1 MSTIR
6 EYASGN
12 SYYDDSVWKQNNKSN
27 SFLAGLSVSSEPTA
41 FNLGD
46 WSMIKSGTY
55 GKLMKAYYAQEK
67 AGKTSSGDSPQ
78 KMTLMAGNTSAMEKS
93 VRNLMKDSLWEKKAI
108 KEKDEKTGEETT
120 KEDYDWKSIT
130 KAVKSFIDDYNS
142 VIDAAGEA
150 NSKEVLRNAVM
161 MTKTTS
167 VSERLLAKAGITVG
181 KGNKL
186 ELDEDEL
193 KKADISTLKSLFTG
207 HNSYASK
214 MQYRAN
220 NMIHAASSAGAVYT
234 SSGSYSSA
242 LSSIVSTKIDTKE

>member
-1 MSTIR
+1 MT
-6 EYASGN
+6 
-12 SYYDDSVWKQNNKSN
+12 
-27 SFLAGLSVSSEPTA
+27 SFGCV
-41 FNLGD
+41 GD
-46 WSMIKSGTY
+46 T
-55 GKLMKAYYAQEK
+55 
-67 AGKTSSGDSPQ
+67 TSSFFSCDFMSSSSNFISSLFISPLLWKLFRDLNISNQ
-78 KMTLMAGNTSAMEKS
+78 ALIDQIANNNIDNINLLVPKGTRATRKCV
-93 VRNLMKDSLWEKKAI
+93 VRSDALIDVVGGANYFPNYP
-108 KEKDEKTGEETT
+108 KDEKTGEETT

-142 VIDAAGEA
+142 VIDAAGEV

>member
-12 SYYDDSVWKQNNKSN
+12 SYYDNSVWTQNNKSN

-55 GKLMKAYYAQEK
+55 RKLMKAYYAQEK
-67 AGKTSSGDSPQ
+67 ADKTSSGDSPQ

>member
-12 SYYDDSVWKQNNKSN
+12 SYYDTTDWTKNNKTN
-27 SFLAGLSVSSEPTA
+27 SFLAGLSVSTEPTS

-46 WSMIKSGTY
+46 WAMIKSGSY

-78 KMTLMAGNTSAMEKS
+78 KMTLMAGDSSAMEKS
-93 VRNLMKDSLWEKKAI
+93 ARNLMKDSLWEKKTF

-120 KEDYDWKSIT
+120 KEDYDWKSIA
-130 KAVKSFIDDYNS
+130 KAVKSFIDDYNG
-142 VIDAAGEA
+142 VVEKAGEA

-161 MTKTTS
+161 MTKTTA

-193 KKADISTLKSLFTG
+193 KKADISTLKTLFTG

-220 NMIHAASSAGAVYT
+220 ALISAASSAGAVYT
-234 SSGSYSSA
+234 SSGSYSST

>member
-12 SYYDDSVWKQNNKSN
+12 SYYDNSVWTQNNKSN
-27 SFLAGLSVSSEPTA
+27 SFFAGLSVSSEPTA

>member
-12 SYYDDSVWKQNNKSN
+12 SYYDTTDWTKNNNTN
-27 SFLAGLSVSSEPTA
+27 SFLAGLSVSAEPTS

-46 WSMIKSGTY
+46 WSMIKSGAY

-67 AGKTSSGDSPQ
+67 AGKVSGGDSPQ
-78 KMTLMAGNTSAMEKS
+78 KMTLMAGDSSAMEKS
-93 VRNLMKDSLWEKKAI
+93 ARYLMKDSLWEKKTI

-130 KAVKSFIDDYNS
+130 KAVKSFIEDYNS
-142 VIDAAGEA
+142 VIDTAGEA

-167 VSERLLAKAGITVG
+167 VSENLLAKAGITR
-181 KGNKL
+181 
-186 ELDEDEL
+186 
-193 KKADISTLKSLFTG
+193 FP
-207 HNSYASK
+207 
-214 MQYRAN
+214 M
-220 NMIHAASSAGAVYT
+220 
-234 SSGSYSSA
+234 
-242 LSSIVSTKIDTKE
+242 

>member
-12 SYYDDSVWKQNNKSN
+12 SYYDNSVWTQNNKSN

>member
-12 SYYDDSVWKQNNKSN
+12 SYYDNSVWTQDNKAN

-41 FNLGD
+41 FNLSD

-67 AGKTSSGDSPQ
+67 AGKVSNGDSPQ
-78 KMTLMAGNTSAMEKS
+78 KMTLVAGNTSAMEKS
-93 VRNLMKDSLWEKKAI
+93 AHNLMSDSLWEKKTI

-142 VIDAAGEA
+142 VVDAAGEA

-220 NMIHAASSAGAVYT
+220 NMIHAASSAGAAYT

>member
-12 SYYDDSVWKQNNKSN
+12 SYYDNSVWTQNNKFN

-130 KAVKSFIDDYNS
+130 KAVKSFIDDYNG
-142 VIDAAGEA
+142 VIDAAGEV

>member
-12 SYYDDSVWKQNNKSN
+12 SYYDNSVWTQNNKFN

-167 VSERLLAKAGITVG
+167 VSENLLAKVGITVG

-220 NMIHAASSAGAVYT
+220 NMIHAASLAGAVYT

>member
-12 SYYDDSVWKQNNKSN
+12 SYYDNSVWTQNNKSN

-181 KGNKL
+181 KRNKL

>member
-1 MSTIR
+1 
-6 EYASGN
+6 
-12 SYYDDSVWKQNNKSN
+12 
-27 SFLAGLSVSSEPTA
+27 
-41 FNLGD
+41 
-46 WSMIKSGTY
+46 
-55 GKLMKAYYAQEK
+55 
-67 AGKTSSGDSPQ
+67 
-78 KMTLMAGNTSAMEKS
+78 
-93 VRNLMKDSLWEKKAI
+93 
-108 KEKDEKTGEETT
+108 
-120 KEDYDWKSIT
+120 
-130 KAVKSFIDDYNS
+130 
-142 VIDAAGEA
+142 
-150 NSKEVLRNAVM
+150 M

-167 VSERLLAKAGITVG
+167 VSENLLARAGITVG

>member
-12 SYYDDSVWKQNNKSN
+12 SYYDSTNWTQNNKTN
-27 SFLAGLSVSSEPTA
+27 SFLAGLSVSTESA
-41 FNLGD
+41 SFNLSD
-46 WSMIKSGTY
+46 WAMIKSGSY

-67 AGKTSSGDSPQ
+67 ASKASSGDSPQ
-78 KMTLMAGNTSAMEKS
+78 KLTLMAGNSSAMEKS
-93 VRNLMKDSLWEKKAI
+93 VRNLMKDSLWEKKTI
-108 KEKDEKTGEETT
+108 TEKDEKTGEETT

-130 KAVKSFIDDYNS
+130 KAVNSFISDYNS
-142 VIDAAGEA
+142 IVEAAGES

-161 MTKTTS
+161 MTKTTA
-167 VSERLLAKAGITVG
+167 VNEGLLAKVGITVG
-181 KGNKL
+181 TGNKL

-193 KKADISTLKSLFTG
+193 KKADISTLKTLFTG

-214 MQYRAN
+214 MQYRATA
-220 NMIHAASSAGAVYT
+220 MISAASSAGGTYT

-242 LSSIVSTKIDTKE
+242 LSSLVSTKIDTKE

>member
-12 SYYDDSVWKQNNKSN
+12 SYYDNSVWTQNNKSN

-93 VRNLMKDSLWEKKAI
+93 ARNLMNDSLWNKKTI